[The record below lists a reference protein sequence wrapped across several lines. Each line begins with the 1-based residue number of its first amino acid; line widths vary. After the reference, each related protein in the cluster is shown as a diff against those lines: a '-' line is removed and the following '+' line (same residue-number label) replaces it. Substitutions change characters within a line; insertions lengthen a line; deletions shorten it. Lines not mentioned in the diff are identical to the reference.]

1 MNLEFIKKS
10 SGNDRINFS
19 YVLGREVILD
29 YVKTLDKY
37 YQDFA
42 VCVTEYGMLEQIFN
56 RNFVENVLCNIEEHP
71 KLIAIIEN
79 RIDTSEETLK
89 NVLRFVI
96 LNSDTKHKINAM
108 FKSVGL
114 ELQSIQKFNCADRYI
129 DANKNTVLELIKNP
143 KYNWFTP
150 DEIWSL

>member
-29 YVKTLDKY
+29 YAKTLDKY
-37 YQDFA
+37 HQDFA